1 MLTTVVGSYP
11 SFSRLPLS
19 IMEKISN
26 YMGSYDAYKSAL
38 EIAVQDQVKA
48 GVNLIS
54 DGQVRGNMLE
64 VFAKEIPGMITT
76 DGKPIIIGKIQ
87 PAPYSIGA
95 SDIKVSLKTAKKL
108 SSDFKNDLQIL
119 YRNKFQDNFKGIKAI
134 ITGPTT
140 LALSSRIEGFYN
152 KDEKDKA
159 IIDIA
164 GALKKEAE
172 YLQNAGAAVIQI
184 DEPFLSTGI
193 ADLKTAN
200 KAIGIIVSD
209 LLQPTSIHVCGPISE
224 VLDDLLRF
232 KVSIIDCEFADQNK
246 NLEALENINLKGK
259 KIGLG
264 CIDTKTNT
272 VETKEQV
279 ASIIEK
285 GMELVGKENLIADPD
300 CGMRLRSRE
309 AAYSKLKVMVETVK
323 WLS

>member
-11 SFSRLPLS
+11 SFPRQPSS
-19 IMEKISN
+19 MGEKISN
-26 YMGSYDAYKSAL
+26 YIGRYDAYKSAL
-38 EIAVQDQVKA
+38 ELAVQDQVKA

-64 VFAKEIPGMITT
+64 MFAREIPGMMIQ
-76 DGKPIIIGKIQ
+76 DGKPIIIDRIQ
-87 PAPYSIGA
+87 PVPYSIGV
-95 SDIKVSLKTAKKL
+95 SDIKMALKTAKKL
-108 SSDFKNDLQIL
+108 SSDFNNDLPIL
-119 YRNKFQDNFKGIKAI
+119 SKNKFQDKFKGIKAI

-164 GALKKEAE
+164 SFLKNEAE
-172 YLQNAGAAVIQI
+172 SLQNAGAAVIQL
-184 DEPFLSTGI
+184 DEPYISTGI
-193 ADLKTAN
+193 ADLKIAK
-200 KAIGIIVSD
+200 KAIEIIVND
-209 LLQPTSIHVCGPISE
+209 LHLPTSIHVCGPISE
-224 VLDDLLRF
+224 VIDDLLKF

-246 NLEALENINLKGK
+246 NLEALENINLKDK

-272 VETKEQV
+272 VETKEEV
-279 ASIIEK
+279 ASIIKK

>member
-11 SFSRLPLS
+11 SFARQPSS
-19 IMEKISN
+19 IGDKISY

-38 EIAVQDQVKA
+38 ELAVQDQVKA

-64 VFAKEIPGMITT
+64 VFAREIPGMITK
-76 DGKPIIIGKIQ
+76 DGNPIIIDRIQ

-95 SDIKVSLKTAKKL
+95 SDIKMALKTARKL
-108 SSDFKNDLQIL
+108 SSDFNNDLHIL
-119 YRNKFQDNFKGIKAI
+119 SKNKFQDKFKGIKAI

-152 KDEKDKA
+152 KDEKDKV

-164 GALKKEAE
+164 GVLKNEVE
-172 YLQNAGAAVIQI
+172 RLQNAGAAVIQI

-193 ADLKTAN
+193 ADLKIAK
-200 KAIGIIVSD
+200 KAIEIIVND

-224 VLDDLLRF
+224 VIDDLLKF
-232 KVSIIDCEFADQNK
+232 KVNIIDCEFADQNK
-246 NLEALENINLKGK
+246 NLEALKNINLKGK

-279 ASIIEK
+279 ARIIKK
-285 GMELVGKENLIADPD
+285 GIELVGKENLIVDPD

>member
-11 SFSRLPLS
+11 SFPRQPSS
-19 IMEKISN
+19 IGEKISN
-26 YMGSYDAYKSAL
+26 CMGSYDAYKSAL
-38 EIAVQDQVKA
+38 ELAVQDQVKA

-64 VFAKEIPGMITT
+64 VFAREIPGMITK
-76 DGKPIIIGKIQ
+76 DGIPIIIDRIQ
-87 PAPYSIGA
+87 PAPHSIGA
-95 SDIKVSLKTAKKL
+95 SDIKMALKTASKL
-108 SSDFKNDLQIL
+108 SSDFSNDLQIL
-119 YRNKFQDNFKGIKAI
+119 SKNKFQDKFKGIKAI

-140 LALSSRIEGFYN
+140 LALSSRIEGFYS
-152 KDEKDKA
+152 KDEKNEA

-164 GALKKEAE
+164 SVLKKEAE
-172 YLQNAGAAVIQI
+172 HLQNAGAAVIQI

-193 ADLKTAN
+193 ADLKIAK
-200 KAIGIIVSD
+200 KAIEIIVND
-209 LLQPTSIHVCGPISE
+209 LHQPTSIHVCGPISE
-224 VLDDLLRF
+224 VIDDLLKF

-246 NLEALENINLKGK
+246 NLEALESINLNGK
-259 KIGLG
+259 KMGLG

-279 ASIIEK
+279 ASIIKK
-285 GMELVGKENLIADPD
+285 GIELVGKENLIADPD

-309 AAYSKLKVMVETVK
+309 AAYSKLKIMVETVK

>member
-11 SFSRLPLS
+11 SFSRQPSS
-19 IMEKISN
+19 IGEKISN
-26 YMGSYDAYKSAL
+26 YIGSYDAYRSAL
-38 EIAVQDQVKA
+38 ELAVQDQVKA

-64 VFAKEIPGMITT
+64 VFVREIPGMMIK
-76 DGKPIIIGKIQ
+76 DGKPIIIDRIQ
-87 PAPYSIGA
+87 PVPYSIGV
-95 SDIKVSLKTAKKL
+95 SDIKMALKTAKKL
-108 SSDFKNDLQIL
+108 SSDFSNDLQIL
-119 YRNKFQDNFKGIKAI
+119 SKNTFQDKFKGIKAI

-140 LALSSRIEGFYN
+140 LALSSRIEGYYS
-152 KDEKDKA
+152 KDEKDEA

-164 GALKKEAE
+164 RVLKKEAE
-172 YLQNAGAAVIQI
+172 RLQNAGAAVIQI

-193 ADLKTAN
+193 ADLKIAK
-200 KAIGIIVSD
+200 KAIEIIVND
-209 LLQPTSIHVCGPISE
+209 LHQPTSIHVCGPISE
-224 VLDDLLRF
+224 VIDDLLKF

-246 NLEALENINLKGK
+246 NLEALENINLNDK

-272 VETKEQV
+272 IETKEQV
-279 ASIIEK
+279 ANIIKK
-285 GMELVGKENLIADPD
+285 GIEHVGKENLIADPD

-309 AAYSKLKVMVETVK
+309 AAYSKLKIMVETVK